1 MRDTR
6 ESPCYGMHC
15 PSAEKAM
22 DFLASIG
29 LAVSVVE
36 GAQGFLKR
44 VAIVAGGLQVDP
56 RAAVS
61 DLLHEAGH
69 VAIMPSL
76 YRHYLTG
83 DIKGGM
89 KAMYAD
95 IETQNL
101 DPDGPLWRAAIQ
113 VRDECATAWA
123 FAAGTALGLPAE
135 QIIQDHEYQGDGDWI
150 RLALSLNSYLGV
162 NGLAHAGFCVVRANP
177 YSKDERPVY
186 PALAYWLQR

>member
-1 MRDTR
+1 MSDTC
-6 ESPCYGMHC
+6 ESPQYGMHC

-22 DFLASIG
+22 AFLASIG

-36 GAQGFLKR
+36 GAQGFLKH
-44 VAIVAGGLQVDP
+44 VAIVEGGLQVDP

-69 VAIMPSL
+69 VAIMPAP
-76 YRHYLTG
+76 YRHYLNG
-83 DIKGGM
+83 DIQEGER
-89 KAMYAD
+89 AMFED
-95 IETQNL
+95 LERQNL
-101 DPDGPLWRAAIQ
+101 QPDSPLWRAAIQ
-113 VRDECATAWA
+113 ACESSATAWA
-123 FAAGTALGLPAE
+123 YAAGTALGLSPE
-135 QIIQDHEYQGDGDWI
+135 QIIQDHEYSGDGEWI

-186 PALAYWLQR
+186 PAMAYWLQR